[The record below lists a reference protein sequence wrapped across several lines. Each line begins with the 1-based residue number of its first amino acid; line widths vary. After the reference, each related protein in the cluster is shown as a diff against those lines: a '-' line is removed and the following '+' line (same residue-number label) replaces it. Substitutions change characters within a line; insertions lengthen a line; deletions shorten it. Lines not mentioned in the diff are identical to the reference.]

1 MPSNIQINKK
11 DVYTDALNSKC
22 YFNYSNRS
30 YAKNKIKLIKEK
42 LQIILSIPMDA
53 KFFEIIL
60 QKDSIVEKNILNIH
74 RKLDKI
80 LKILYYH
87 KSYIMIQT
95 ANNKVVKNLDI
106 RKRT

>member
-1 MPSNIQINKK
+1 MLLIENVILIILI
-11 DVYTDALNSKC
+11 DLDT
-22 YFNYSNRS
+22 
-30 YAKNKIKLIKEK
+30 AKNKMKLIKEK
-42 LQIILSIPMDA
+42 LLIILLIPMDV

-74 RKLDKI
+74 RKLDNI

-106 RKRT
+106 RRT